1 MSQYSCFVYNL
12 SEKALVLPTLSVML
26 ALGFFSD
33 ILYPIGKAPFCLQS
47 AEDFFFFNNEYL
59 FCQMRCSCDFFLF
72 VDIANYTDYLCLLLC
87 RGKSNWDMMHY
98 PFYKISLDFIY

>member
-1 MSQYSCFVYNL
+1 M
-12 SEKALVLPTLSVML
+12 
-26 ALGFFSD
+26 
-33 ILYPIGKAPFCLQS
+33 I
-47 AEDFFFFNNEYL
+47 
-59 FCQMRCSCDFFLF
+59 FFLF